1 MYTLDRTWHLA
12 ENEADAKITEFEFQ
26 LWRVFYGFLQWQEE
40 CEKNVNG
47 TELTGNDLAIL
58 HIIRMQEK
66 AKTSNDVGRLLNR
79 HDTFNIKYSIQKLL
93 KLGLIEKIK
102 IQQEVKKIYYQV
114 SEAGRENTD
123 NYTYMRKL
131 VLIELFNQ
139 APDLNLEI
147 VIKCMGK
154 IKSIYDEADR
164 VIASYSTPQK
174 TKKIAI
180 TKNNLPTINVSTL
193 ETP

>member
-1 MYTLDRTWHLA
+1 MYTLDKTWHLA
-12 ENEADAKITEFEFQ
+12 KNEADAKITEFEFQ

-58 HIIRMQEK
+58 HVIRMQEK

-79 HDTFNIKYSIQKLL
+79 HDNFNIKYSIQKLL

-114 SEAGRENTD
+114 SEAGKENTD

-139 APDLNLEI
+139 EPDLNLEI
-147 VIKCMGK
+147 VIKCMGR

-164 VIASYSTPQK
+164 AMLSIQRP
-174 TKKIAI
+174 KKIAI
-180 TKNNLPTINVSTL
+180 TKNNLPAIKKI
-193 ETP
+193 